1 MARTVLVNAGPWVAV
16 PPPGYGGIEQVLATL
31 IPELR
36 ARGVRVWL
44 CAVGGSTVEVDRLI
58 PTFEHGMLEHITG
71 PYNQMMGIAHAHMR
85 RVVDV
90 LEVARGEIDLVH
102 DNLEVVGAAMLAA
115 MGRQAPPVLQTL
127 HWDLRKH
134 PDFYGAF
141 DGRRRAFFNTVS
153 LPQMKTAPAN
163 LRRQIVA
170 AIPLATRV
178 EATPFQ
184 PVKGDTFLVLARFAA
199 FKGQDVAARICR
211 ERGWRCDLAGPV
223 AGRPDAQALERALSD
238 PSAGARSA
246 PDVQYF
252 LERVRPQLDGCA
264 VRWIGTITGAA
275 KFERLGT
282 ARALLCPISWD
293 EPGATNVVE
302 ALACGTPVIGMRR
315 GALPSLIEHGVTG
328 FLARDE
334 TEFAHYMDRA
344 HELDPAA
351 CRRAA
356 EERFTAGRMAEA
368 YLAAYD
374 DVIRRSAR
382 ARPGAHAG
390 VRAAAHGSHAT

>member
-1 MARTVLVNAGPWVAV
+1 MPHTVLVNAGPWVAV
-16 PPPGYGGIEQVLATL
+16 PPPGYGGIENVLATL

-36 ARGVRVWL
+36 ARGLRVWL
-44 CAVGGSTVEVDRLI
+44 CAAGGSAVEVDRLI
-58 PTFEHGMLEHITG
+58 PSFERGMLEHITG

-85 RVVDV
+85 HVVEL
-90 LEVARGEIDLVH
+90 LEDARREIDLVH
-102 DNLEVVGAAMLAA
+102 DNLEVVGPAMLAA
-115 MGRQAPPVLQTL
+115 MGKRAPPVLQTL

-134 PDFYGAF
+134 PDFYRAF
-141 DGRRRAFFNTVS
+141 DGNGRVFFNTVS
-153 LPQMKTAPAN
+153 VPQMETAPAN

-184 PVKGDTFLVLARFAA
+184 PVKGDTFLVLARFTA

-223 AGRPDAQALERALSD
+223 AGQPDAQALERALSD
-238 PSAGARSA
+238 PSAGAGSA
-246 PDVQYF
+246 PDARYF
-252 LERVRPQLDGCA
+252 MERVRPQLDGGC
-264 VRWIGTITGAA
+264 VRWIGSIAGAP
-275 KFERLGT
+275 KLERLGA
-282 ARALLCPISWD
+282 ARALLCPISWE

-334 TEFAHYMDRA
+334 TEFARYMERA

-356 EERFTAGRMAEA
+356 EERFTAGRMADA

-374 DVIRRSAR
+374 DVIRRA
-382 ARPGAHAG
+382 P
-390 VRAAAHGSHAT
+390 